1 MAQSAQKI
9 TPASE
14 FCRNF
19 GRYKDEAISKGAV
32 EVSSNGR
39 PVGAYLSQSEYEHFL
54 VLKRRE
60 TQVHTIDNLPQG
72 ILEDIENAKFGIIA
86 E

>member
-1 MAQSAQKI
+1 MAQTSQDT

-19 GRYKDEAISKGAV
+19 GRYKDEAIASGAV
-32 EVSSNGR
+32 AVSSNGR
-39 PVGAYLSQSEYEHFL
+39 PVGAYLSQIEYEHYL
-54 VLKRRE
+54 ALKRRE
-60 TQVHTIDNLPQG
+60 TQVHLIDDLSDDIITDIQG
-72 ILEDIENAKFGIIA
+72 AQHGVLA

>member
-1 MAQSAQKI
+1 MAQSAQKS
-9 TPASE
+9 TPASD

-19 GRYKDEAISKGAV
+19 GRYKDEAIAIGAV

-39 PVGAYLSQSEYEHFL
+39 PVGAYLSQIEYEHYL
-54 VLKRRE
+54 ALKRRE
-60 TQVHTIDNLPQG
+60 TKIHSINDMPDD
-72 ILEDIENAKFGIIA
+72 ILGEIKNAEHGVIT

>member
-1 MAQSAQKI
+1 MAQASQKV

-19 GRYKDEAISKGAV
+19 GRYKDEAIASGAV

-39 PVGAYLSQSEYEHFL
+39 PVGAFLSQIEYEKYQA
-54 VLKRRE
+54 LKRRE
-60 TQVHTIDNLPQG
+60 TTVYSLENLPND
-72 ILEDIENAKFGIIA
+72 ILEDIEKTEHGVIS

>member
-1 MAQSAQKI
+1 MAQTAKQT

-19 GRYKDEAISKGAV
+19 GRYKDEAIEKGAV
-32 EVSSNGR
+32 PVSSNGR
-39 PVGAYLSQSEYEHFL
+39 PVGAYLSQSEYEAYL
-54 VLKRRE
+54 SLKRRE
-60 TQVHTIDNLPQG
+60 TQVLTIDNLPRDV
-72 ILEDIENAKFGIIA
+72 LEDIKAAEHGIIS